1 MKVLKR
7 VDEDLSSL
15 SGKATRR
22 KAELVALEKKVQKQ
36 NEKMLK
42 LMERIDSALERIDE
56 LEDLADSAY
65 LTPPTALLSI
75 GAIEEITGVSRTVM
89 FPDGYSERLSSGV
102 EDDDAVTRS
111 FHSMAV
117 GFPRLEE
124 FGDQGPL
131 EVGRWRRIVVSATDR
146 LSSRTKIRSL

>member
-1 MKVLKR
+1 M
-7 VDEDLSSL
+7 
-15 SGKATRR
+15 
-22 KAELVALEKKVQKQ
+22 
-36 NEKMLK
+36 
-42 LMERIDSALERIDE
+42 
-56 LEDLADSAY
+56 DSAY

-117 GFPRLEE
+117 GFPQLEE
-124 FGDQGPL
+124 FGVQGPT
-131 EVGRWRRIVVSATDR
+131 EVGQPWWIVASTTD
-146 LSSRTKIRSL
+146 